1 MGQKGDTGRDGFDGL
16 PGRAGQKGEPGLPG
30 LDGAPGLDG
39 PRGLPGVRQHFI
51 SILYQLIRVDLEGI
65 LDQLAQGVQ
74 EASQVLLGPQERMVL
89 MDLLENEVHLVRLEA
104 QVSLD

>member
-1 MGQKGDTGRDGFDGL
+1 MF
-16 PGRAGQKGEPGLPG
+16 
-30 LDGAPGLDG
+30 
-39 PRGLPGVRQHFI
+39 
-51 SILYQLIRVDLEGI
+51 RVDLEGI

>member
-1 MGQKGDTGRDGFDGL
+1 MF
-16 PGRAGQKGEPGLPG
+16 
-30 LDGAPGLDG
+30 
-39 PRGLPGVRQHFI
+39 
-51 SILYQLIRVDLEGI
+51 RVDLEEI
-65 LDQLAQGVQ
+65 LDQLAQVVQ